1 MVNAG
6 ECHKDGQMHIY
17 DSIITVTLIEKIVVM
32 MKIKSQGKYSVIG
45 VIISAVALIM
55 AIVVMESNY
64 LISIMSPTILRWLMA
79 GCIVCCI
86 LSMIGFAMCVVG
98 LVVKKLRGLAI
109 AGICLSV
116 LTLTGIPFESYRIM
130 ETCFIT
136 AKISIQEDVP
146 IPHVKKIEPI
156 VRIVLNADDYFDC
169 ISLESE
175 ELTTRFSLND
185 EDVVRNLHNWLS
197 SVSDKETF
205 AGGGAIAIKCDSGV
219 TFFSVHRLYD
229 SLSVAGYNRF
239 TVETRCLDEKDDEED
254 ENDF

>member
-1 MVNAG
+1 MANAG
-6 ECHKDGQMHIY
+6 EWHKDGQMHIY

-86 LSMIGFAMCVVG
+86 LSMIGFAMCVIG

-109 AGICLSV
+109 GGICLSV

-156 VRIVLNADDYFDC
+156 VRIVLNAEGCIDC
-169 ISLESE
+169 TSLASD
-175 ELTTRFSLND
+175 ELTARFSLDD
-185 EDVVRNLHNWLS
+185 EDIVRNLHNWLS
-197 SVSDKETF
+197 MASDKETLS
-205 AGGGAIAIKCDSGV
+205 AAGAISIKCDSGV
-219 TFFSVHRLYD
+219 NFLTFHRLYD
-229 SLSVAGYNRF
+229 DLSVAGYNRF